1 MPFFTMLQLYQS
13 IALRSYRLFFLYDA
27 KYQPFKYIEYENKII
42 NPHDACCAHYECM
55 QQR

>member
-42 NPHDACCAHYECM
+42 NPHDACCAHYGCM